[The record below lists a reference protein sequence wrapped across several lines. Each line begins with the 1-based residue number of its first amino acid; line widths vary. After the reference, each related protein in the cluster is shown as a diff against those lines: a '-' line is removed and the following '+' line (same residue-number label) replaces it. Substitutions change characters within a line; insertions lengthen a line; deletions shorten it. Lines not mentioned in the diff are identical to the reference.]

1 MLLPRSLHVLLVIA
15 CSPFTLADVE
25 FTSPAPGD
33 EVAGGTTLRVQWKDS
48 GDAPSLA
55 DLKSYKLFLCA
66 GGNANPVQLAALTEQ
81 GVFSTGNSASG
92 TVSASIGASEPENA
106 YFLRM
111 ESVATVGGTVINY
124 SKRFSLT
131 GMTGTFPQAV
141 LDGMEDVTGLDG
153 PPTKNDVAGQQA
165 SQTIA
170 EGLYGV
176 PYNEQTGPTKY
187 CPMQP
192 LPPTKIIKDKPTP
205 LWPTSGVTFAKTFMP
220 TPQQVTTLTLAQTFS
235 VASRMN
241 DAAPAP
247 HPSDDMAKFLA
258 RWKD

>member
-1 MLLPRSLHVLLVIA
+1 
-15 CSPFTLADVE
+15 
-25 FTSPAPGD
+25 
-33 EVAGGTTLRVQWKDS
+33 
-48 GDAPSLA
+48 
-55 DLKSYKLFLCA
+55 
-66 GGNANPVQLAALTEQ
+66 
-81 GVFSTGNSASG
+81 
-92 TVSASIGASEPENA
+92 
-106 YFLRM
+106 M

-241 DAAPAP
+241 DVRRRLPRLLRVWHALEHSSHEVNLLTLSRSRFAGSTGPA
-247 HPSDDMAKFLA
+247 SVG
-258 RWKD
+258 